1 MDIELLYKSIT
12 AGDNIFLDYFIIP
25 ESISADYCDLKC
37 YGIKIQKTTIYE
49 GGGKIVES
57 NQINNVFYRSKDAND
72 FLDHIVTKK
81 VLPFNLRTEVENYI
95 VESIDRAKRSA

>member
-12 AGDNIFLDYFIIP
+12 VDDNIFLDYFIIP

-81 VLPFNLRTEVENYI
+81 VLPCNLRTEVENYI

>member
-72 FLDHIVTKK
+72 FLDHKKKKK
-81 VLPFNLRTEVENYI
+81 VLPCNLRTEVENYI